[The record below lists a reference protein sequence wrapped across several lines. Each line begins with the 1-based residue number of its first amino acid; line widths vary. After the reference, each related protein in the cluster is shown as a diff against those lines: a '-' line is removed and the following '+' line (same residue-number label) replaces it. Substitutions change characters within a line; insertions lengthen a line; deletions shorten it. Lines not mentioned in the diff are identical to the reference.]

1 MLEFVRHGFDDA
13 EEFSI
18 VVKKKL
24 LFDFMMIS
32 KYERNTDFMIFWQP
46 LEDLA
51 ILIMKRNK
59 CEEGIDGFG
68 FEFVLMIS

>member
-1 MLEFVRHGFDDA
+1 
-13 EEFSI
+13 
-18 VVKKKL
+18 
-24 LFDFMMIS
+24 MMIS

-68 FEFVLMIS
+68 FEFVLMISQDCNHTFLSEAEVADKILCFGDNF